1 LDLEIR
7 EDVKNYLKLLL
18 RVEVGE
24 VNKEDV
30 KLMEGIDVENKVQRI
45 TEETC

>member
-1 LDLEIR
+1 
-7 EDVKNYLKLLL
+7 VKNYLKLLL

>member
-1 LDLEIR
+1 M
-7 EDVKNYLKLLL
+7 KNYLKLLL